1 MGARPKERIMSE
13 LQVGNPAPDFSM
25 PADGGKTVSLSDFK
39 GRKLVIYFYPKDDT
53 PGCTTESC
61 GFRDQIKE
69 FNKLNIGI
77 VGISRDSVKS
87 HDKFREKYDLNFPLG
102 SDEDG
107 KVCEAYGVWKEKSM
121 MGKKYMGIE
130 RSTFLI
136 DEQGKIAQVWRGVK
150 VEGHIDAV
158 REAASSLPKA
168 A

>member
-1 MGARPKERIMSE
+1 MSE
-13 LQVGNPAPDFSM
+13 LKEGSPAPDFSI
-25 PADGGKTVSLSDFK
+25 PADGGRIVSLSDFK

-69 FNKLNIGI
+69 FNALNIGI

-107 KVCEAYGVWKEKSM
+107 KVCEAYGVWKEKSR

-136 DEQGKIAQVWRGVK
+136 DEKGKIARIWRNVK
-150 VEGHIDAV
+150 VNGHTDEV
-158 REAASSLPKA
+158 REAAEGLPKA